1 MSRTRKYGAAIFAV
15 ALAIMAISACAPK
28 PTPTSPQDI
37 QVIETGSTPAV
48 APTRDPRLSNSDA
61 KLVDSLIECYKT
73 NPVIWGATKGAVETS
88 LAEAGDHRT
97 LTPEDMR
104 FFLVSAA
111 LVEPEEFRLNG
122 EATLGQCAATGR

>member
-1 MSRTRKYGAAIFAV
+1 MRPQTRTTD
-15 ALAIMAISACAPK
+15 AL
-28 PTPTSPQDI
+28 DI
-37 QVIETGSTPAV
+37 QEIGTESR
-48 APTRDPRLSNSDA
+48 PTRDPRLSNSDA
-61 KLVDSLIECYKT
+61 KLVDRLIGCYKT

-88 LAEAGDHRT
+88 LAEAGAHRT

-122 EATLGQCAATGR
+122 EATLVQCAAN